1 MKSFLTATTIL
12 LLSGHMVLSIA
23 DEGMWTFDNPPR
35 KQWKE
40 RYNFEPSNAWLE
52 HVRLASVR
60 LNDGGSGAFVSPD
73 GLLMTNQHVAS
84 GQLQKVSTKEKDYT
98 RDGFYA
104 ASREEEL
111 KCPDLEVNVLVS
123 YEEVTSRVQ
132 AAVKP
137 GASDK
142 DANEQRKA
150 EIARIE
156 KESTETT
163 KLRSEVVTLYSG
175 GEYWLYRY
183 KKYTDIRL
191 VFSVEEQTGFFGG
204 DYDNFTYPRYDLDVA
219 FFRVYEDGQPAKTD
233 YFKWS
238 AKGAADGEF
247 VVLPGNPGSTN
258 RLLTVS
264 QLHFQRDVGNP
275 LQMQVW
281 TSRRD
286 ALARYA
292 ERGTEQARRA
302 GSSRRSLEN
311 SIKRLVGQQQ
321 GLMNPRMMAK
331 KEAEEKA
338 LREQVKQKAELQKYT
353 GAWEQIATAYRDYPQ
368 MAKRIAFSTLTPSRV
383 DLFGTPF
390 GNPVSRLATIA
401 AAIVR
406 YSEETRKP
414 NNQRYDELR
423 DSNLE
428 SFRFS
433 LLSRAPIY
441 PEMEE
446 HLLSAWLDLA
456 RKTLGDGDSFV
467 KAALGGL
474 SPAEAAKRAVSGTKL
489 ADVDARKALIEGGAD
504 TVAKSHDPMIVLARN
519 VEPVTRQLRAWVEE
533 KIQSVETSAGQKLAE
548 ARFAVYGKSV
558 YPDATFSL
566 RLSYGRVLGYE
577 EDTTLVPYKTTFFGL
592 YDRARSFD
600 EKPPY
605 DLPKRYRD
613 GKDKLDLST
622 PLNFVYTADTIGGN
636 SGSPVINRNAEIVGV
651 NFDSNIQK
659 LPNRYWY
666 VDEAEGGR
674 AVGVHSAAIIEALK
688 KLYGADEL
696 VKEILPSSSQ
706 GAPSSPS
713 GAHQTVDDSD
723 SERQSDD
730 DKSAEAEF
738 EKAVRLIQDTR
749 RLPTVAPSR

>member
-1 MKSFLTATTIL
+1 MKNFLAVAIL
-12 LLSGHMVLSIA
+12 IASAIQPTRLYA

-40 RYNFEPSNAWLE
+40 RYNFDPSQAWLD

-60 LNDGGSGAFVSPD
+60 LNDGGSGAFVSAT

-104 ASREEEL
+104 ATQADEL

-123 YEEVTSRVQ
+123 YEDMSRRVQ
-132 AAVKP
+132 GAVKP
-137 GASDK
+137 GISDK
-142 DANEQRKA
+142 EANEQRKS
-150 EIARIE
+150 EIAKIE
-156 KESTETT
+156 KESTDKTG
-163 KLRSEVVTLYSG
+163 LRSEVVTLYSG
-175 GEYWLYRY
+175 GEYWLYGF

-191 VFSVEEQTGFFGG
+191 VFAAEEQIGFFGG

-219 FFRVYEDGQPAKTD
+219 FFRVYENGQPAKTE

-238 AKGAADGEF
+238 ASGAADKEF

-258 RLLTVS
+258 RLLTVA
-264 QLHFQRDVGNP
+264 QLHYQREVGNP
-275 LQMQVW
+275 LQMKVW

-286 ALARYA
+286 ALARFA
-292 ERGTEQARRA
+292 ERGAEQARRA
-302 GSSRRSLEN
+302 GPASRSFEN
-311 SIKRLVGQQQ
+311 SIKRLIGQQE
-321 GLMNPRMMAK
+321 GLRNPRMMAK

-338 LREQVKQKAELQKYT
+338 LRDEIARRPELQKGYG
-353 GAWEQIATAYRDYPQ
+353 GAWDEIAAAYRDYPE
-368 MAKRIAFSTLTPSRV
+368 MARRIAFSTLTPSRV
-383 DLFGTPF
+383 DLLGTPF
-390 GNPVSRLATIA
+390 GNPISRQATIA

-406 YSEETRKP
+406 YADETRKP
-414 NNQRYDELR
+414 NNQRYGEFR

-441 PEMEE
+441 PDMEE
-446 HLLSAWLDLA
+446 HLLAAWLEEA
-456 RKTLGDGDSFV
+456 QKTLGANDPFV
-467 KAALGGL
+467 RAALAG
-474 SPAEAAKRAVSGTKL
+474 STPAAAAKRAVSGTRL

-504 TVAKSHDPMIVLARN
+504 AVAKSDDPMIVLARN
-519 VEPVTRQLRAWVEE
+519 VEPVTRELRAWLEE

-577 EDTTLVPYKTTFFGL
+577 EDTTLVPYKTTFYGL

-605 DLPKRYRD
+605 DLPKRYRE

-636 SGSPVINRNAEIVGV
+636 SGSPVINRNAEIVGL

-659 LPNRYWY
+659 LPNRYWH
-666 VDEAEGGR
+666 VEENEGGR
-674 AVGVHSAAIIEALK
+674 AVAVHSAAIIEALK
-688 KLYGADEL
+688 KLYGAEKL
-696 VKEILPSSSQ
+696 VSEIL
-706 GAPSSPS
+706 G
-713 GAHQTVDDSD
+713 H
-723 SERQSDD
+723 
-730 DKSAEAEF
+730 
-738 EKAVRLIQDTR
+738 
-749 RLPTVAPSR
+749 